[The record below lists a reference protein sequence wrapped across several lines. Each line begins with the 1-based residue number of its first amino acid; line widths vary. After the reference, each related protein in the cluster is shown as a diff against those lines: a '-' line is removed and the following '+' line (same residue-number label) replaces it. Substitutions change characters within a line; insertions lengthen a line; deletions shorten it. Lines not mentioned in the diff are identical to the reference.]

1 MNMTMQQAMKE
12 RHTVRKFTD
21 QTIDEQQLA
30 DLKKRV
36 DEDNRRY
43 DVDISVE
50 TDQTNGVSGII
61 RLLMTKNVR
70 NYLILASTD
79 RSNVDVAL
87 GEAASDL
94 MLYAKT
100 IGLDTWYIGGTWN
113 RKSVESETSAQHV
126 IGIIVFGY
134 GENHGKPHASK
145 TVQQVSKYKG
155 EAPQWFVNGVQAA
168 LLAPTPLNKQPF
180 FITGKGN
187 AVSIQVDGGIFKGA
201 DEGIVRHHFELGA
214 GKHSF
219 SWKL

>member
-1 MNMTMQQAMKE
+1 MTMQQAMKE
-12 RHTVRKFTD
+12 RHTVRKFTN
-21 QTIDEQQLA
+21 QPIDEQQLA

-70 NYLILASTD
+70 NYLILASPD

-126 IGIIVFGY
+126 IG
-134 GENHGKPHASK
+134 
-145 TVQQVSKYKG
+145 T
-155 EAPQWFVNGVQAA
+155 
-168 LLAPTPLNKQPF
+168 
-180 FITGKGN
+180 
-187 AVSIQVDGGIFKGA
+187 
-201 DEGIVRHHFELGA
+201 
-214 GKHSF
+214 
-219 SWKL
+219 